1 MAVASP
7 AREGVAHRYCCREG
21 AADSEYQDL
30 FFLQINVKRSSLVF
44 CRGNSNGSD
53 EFGSD
58 FRIFEGWSATT
69 P

>member
-21 AADSEYQDL
+21 AADPEYQDL
-30 FFLQINVKRSSLVF
+30 FFLQMHVKRSGVVF
-44 CRGNSNGSD
+44 CGVNSNGSD

-58 FRIFEGWSATT
+58 FRIFEGWSAAT

>member
-7 AREGVAHRYCCREG
+7 AREGVAHRCCCREV